1 MHWVG
6 MGWVG
11 LRWVVFGWVGS
22 RWVGLRCI
30 ALGHVGL
37 GWVGFGCVG
46 LRWVALGWV
55 RWGWVALGCIGLRWL
70 SWVAL
75 GCVGLHW
82 VVLATIPLTSS
93 SVAWR
98 DSSQNTPEHWSYSIV
113 TFALRVSE
121 HFSNAAV
128 PKLKRFPKLKQLK
141 RFFAWKWFRG
151 SFSSC
156 KPLQNENFSSWVIP
170 VSQSSFSCTCRTHHL
185 LGFSWCSERLL
196 ERTARPGHHFGEG
209 SWEAGFP
216 GTGHFLIKSTEI

>member
-1 MHWVG
+1 
-6 MGWVG
+6 MGWVAVG
-11 LRWVVFGWVGS
+11 CVWLSWVTLGWVALHCLGS
-22 RWVGLRCI
+22 RWVRM
-30 ALGHVGL
+30 
-37 GWVGFGCVG
+37 GWVR
-46 LRWVALGWV
+46 LRWVALG
-55 RWGWVALGCIGLRWL
+55 RIGLG
-70 SWVAL
+70 SVGL

-128 PKLKRFPKLKQLK
+128 PKPRFPKLKQLK